1 MNFLEVLVLLCFEE
15 QLSLVSEDLNIC
27 INTDFLADTQ
37 LKMPTAML
45 FQQESLWGSRTGPG
59 SNLQIILI
67 NRADTLFPKTQT

>member
-1 MNFLEVLVLLCFEE
+1 MNFLEVIVLLCFEE

-37 LKMPTAML
+37 LKRPTAML
-45 FQQESLWGSRTGPG
+45 FQQESLWGSRTGRG